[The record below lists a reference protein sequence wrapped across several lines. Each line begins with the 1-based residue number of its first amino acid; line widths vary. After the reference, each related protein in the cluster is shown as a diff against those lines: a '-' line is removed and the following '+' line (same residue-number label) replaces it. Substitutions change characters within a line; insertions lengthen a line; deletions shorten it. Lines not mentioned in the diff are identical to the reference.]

1 MAVDW
6 DDLRYVLAVAET
18 DSLSAAA
25 RRLGVNHS
33 TVFRRIRT
41 VEARLGDRLFDRLP
55 TGYAP
60 TVVGEDVRTSA
71 LRVAD
76 EVAALDRRL
85 SGRDVRLTGTIRA
98 TVSDDI
104 AYRYIGRHVAGFHD
118 AFPGIMLE
126 LAVDNRLYNI
136 SKREADVA
144 VRPTHDP
151 PENLVGRRVSDVAFA
166 LYGARDLFPANA
178 GIDVLRA
185 LPWVVPDDSLA
196 HIPQARWQR
205 TRAPDADAAFR
216 SNSMLGLYQGV
227 TAGIGVGFL
236 LCFLGDSD
244 SALVR
249 IRPPEP
255 ELTTGL
261 WLLIHEDLRRSGRVR
276 AFLDFMAAAIATDR
290 DLLEGR
296 SAAP

>member
-1 MAVDW
+1 MVTDW
-6 DDLRYVLAVAET
+6 GDLRYVLAVAEAG
-18 DSLSAAA
+18 SLSGAA

-41 VEARLGDRLFDRLP
+41 VEARIGDRLFDRLP

-60 TVVGEDVRTSA
+60 TAVGEEICTSA
-71 LRVAD
+71 MRVAD
-76 EVAALDRRL
+76 EVVALDRRL

-104 AYRYIGRHVAGFHD
+104 AYRYIGRHVSGFRD
-118 AFPGIMLE
+118 AYPGITFE

-144 VRPTHDP
+144 VRPTHNP
-151 PENLVGRRVSDVAFA
+151 PENLVGRRASDVAFA
-166 LYGARDLFPANA
+166 LYGARDLFPADA
-178 GIDVLRA
+178 GFNVLNT

-205 TRAPDADAAFR
+205 THVPDAQAAFR
-216 SNSMLGLYQGV
+216 SNSMLGLYQGIA
-227 TAGIGVGFL
+227 AGVGVGFVP
-236 LCFLGDSD
+236 CFLGDSD

-261 WLLIHEDLRRSGRVR
+261 WLLTHEDLRRSGRVR
-276 AFLDFMAAAIATDR
+276 AFLDFMAAAVATDR
-290 DLLEGR
+290 DFLEGR
-296 SAAP
+296 RSTH

>member
-1 MAVDW
+1 MTVDW

-18 DSLSAAA
+18 GSLSAAA

-41 VEARLGDRLFDRLP
+41 VEAQIGDRLFDRLP

-60 TVVGEDVRTSA
+60 TAVGEEVRTSA

-104 AYRYIGRHVAGFHD
+104 AYRYIGRHVSGFRD
-118 AFPGIMLE
+118 AYPGITLE

-144 VRPTHDP
+144 VRPTHNP
-151 PENLVGRRVSDVAFA
+151 PENLVGRRVSDVAFT
-166 LYGARDLFPANA
+166 LYGARRLFSANV
-178 GIDVLRA
+178 GLDVLNE

-205 TRAPDADAAFR
+205 TLAPNAHAVFR
-216 SNSMLGLYQGV
+216 SNSMLGLYQGIA
-227 TAGIGVGFL
+227 AGIGVGFVP
-236 LCFLGDSD
+236 CFLGDCD
-244 SALVR
+244 PELVR

-255 ELTTGL
+255 ELATGL
-261 WLLIHEDLRRSGRVR
+261 WLLTHEDLRRSGRVR
-276 AFLDFMAAAIATDR
+276 AFLDFMATAIATDR
-290 DLLEGR
+290 DLLEGQR
-296 SAAP
+296 STH